1 VTRLLLVLAGWLVV
15 DAATRLLLVAA
26 GLLVVDAATRL
37 LPAELLVGWA
47 AFLSLGSP
55 VWKDLDKEM

>member
-1 VTRLLLVLAGWLVV
+1 MLAGWLVV